1 MAKKVPCEES
11 NTGIIISRGWPD
23 LLSPSSCVLRAR
35 ITAAHLHAQFMKHRA
50 SNPGPSAHQENTLPT
65 EPHAQPCDDGA
76 GMKPKASGDIRLTP
90 SNSCFVSCVCV
101 CVCVCVHVCLCS
113 SSPPLPRCIYNSFH
127 AGVDHPGN
135 GRLKFNIND
144 PTFASCFATRYGAAE
159 VAQ

>member
-1 MAKKVPCEES
+1 MGNIWEYPAVKM
-11 NTGIIISRGWPD
+11 NA
-23 LLSPSSCVLRAR
+23 VLR
-35 ITAAHLHAQFMKHRA
+35 
-50 SNPGPSAHQENTLPT
+50 
-65 EPHAQPCDDGA
+65 
-76 GMKPKASGDIRLTP
+76 
-90 SNSCFVSCVCV
+90 VCV